1 MASHLRKRW
10 DANFQGMSRR
20 DRRGCD
26 YDAYLADPLADWD
39 LSIPADVAADV
50 ADAEAAVRALN
61 DAGTT
66 HVSLEGL
73 ARFLLR
79 AESVGSSKIEGFE
92 AAARRLA
99 RAEAA
104 IVLGGEAND
113 RVAAEVIGNI
123 AAMESA
129 VELATSADPFELDDL
144 LSVHRTLMD
153 NSPSP
158 ELGGVVR
165 EEQNWIGGNSFNPCS
180 AAFVPPPHEYLPDLL
195 ADLLGYVNGDEH
207 SPLAHAA
214 IAHAQFETLHPF
226 ADGNGRTGRALIH
239 VVLRRRGLAP
249 TFVPPISLVLATWS
263 DDYVNG
269 LMTYRHLSE
278 PESTQ
283 RSATAVEWLRMF
295 ATATSRACQD
305 AGTYSD
311 DIGELTAI
319 WRSKLGRVRAN
330 SSADLLLRVLPG
342 APIVTVGSASK
353 LIGRSKARTT
363 DAVNAL
369 ARAGI
374 LQQRNVGRHR
384 YRVFEATEVL
394 DLFTG
399 LERVLAS
406 QTGDTTSGPPI
417 RRVPQH
423 PGSAEPTGQTRSHPP
438 IPSSASASASA
449 SSRPDDSPPANATI
463 RSLRR

>member
-10 DANFQGMSRR
+10 DANFQGMSRQ

-26 YDAYLADPLADWD
+26 YDAYLADPLADWS
-39 LSIPADVAADV
+39 LSIAADVAADI

-61 DAGTT
+61 DAGTS

-79 AESVGSSKIEGFE
+79 AESVGSSKIEGLE

-104 IVLGGEAND
+104 IALGSDAND
-113 RVAAEVIGNI
+113 HVAVEVIGNI

-129 VELATSADPFELDDL
+129 VELASSADHFGLEDL
-144 LSVHRTLMD
+144 LSVHQTLMD
-153 NSPSP
+153 NSPTP
-158 ELGGVVR
+158 ELGGIVR
-165 EEQNWIGGNSFNPCS
+165 DTQNWIGGSSFNPCS
-180 AAFVPPPHEYLPDLL
+180 AAFVPPPPESLPDLL
-195 ADLLGYVNGDEH
+195 ADLIDYVNGDEH
-207 SPLAHAA
+207 SPLTQAA

-269 LMTYRHLSE
+269 LMTFRHLSE
-278 PESTQ
+278 PDSTE
-283 RSATAVEWLRMF
+283 RSTAAVDWLRMF
-295 ATATSRACQD
+295 ATATSRACHD
-305 AGTYSD
+305 AQAYSHDID
-311 DIGELTAI
+311 DMTVA

-330 SSADLLLRVLPG
+330 SSTDVLLRVLPG
-342 APIVTVGSASK
+342 APIVTVESASK

-369 ARAGI
+369 AEAGV
-374 LQQRNVGRHR
+374 LRQRNVGRQR
-384 YRVFEATEVL
+384 YRVFEATDVL
-394 DLFTG
+394 DMFTG
-399 LERVLAS
+399 LERALAS
-406 QTGDTTSGPPI
+406 PTGNTLSDRPI
-417 RRVPQH
+417 RRVPQ
-423 PGSAEPTGQTRSHPP
+423 
-438 IPSSASASASA
+438 
-449 SSRPDDSPPANATI
+449 RPDKN
-463 RSLRR
+463 